1 MFLLKY
7 NSNLSPLS
15 AGTRSRRAPQ
25 VSAQLHRSTCGER
38 RGACTGAGRLHVQ
51 EGGGPT
57 QTSQA
62 RLAQP
67 QEGRQIDN
75 VPCLRTHGRSGGRKR
90 QGSAEVP
97 TTAANPPSGRCAR
110 RPRSISVSTAGRKR
124 TPAAHR
130 FSPIEPT
137 FITHAT
143 TPETPVKQRAMAE
156 CGERSR
162 LARWRTPPSCQR
174 WDRGAPGHTRG
185 FFAGSCPA
193 NPNHKHLSQRRAPRH
208 PPSTHTDI

>member
-90 QGSAEVP
+90 QGSADDGSQP
-97 TTAANPPSGRCAR
+97 TKRPVRTQAAQHIGLDSG
-110 RPRSISVSTAGRKR
+110 TK
-124 TPAAHR
+124 AHR
-130 FSPIEPT
+130 GTSQPNLVTLVLFSCGWLVLFKGWGNPC
-137 FITHAT
+137 T
-143 TPETPVKQRAMAE
+143 TEHTVEVHHCPL
-156 CGERSR
+156 CGVHR
-162 LARWRTPPSCQR
+162 L
-174 WDRGAPGHTRG
+174 
-185 FFAGSCPA
+185 
-193 NPNHKHLSQRRAPRH
+193 
-208 PPSTHTDI
+208 